1 MNDCSANGV
10 LVKYLR
16 VSRTPQVSALW
27 QSLVFVATHKDLA
40 MVTVVCLLRARL
52 EKRGSLVKPCSIHT
66 FGHAHA
72 CTTGNTHTNY
82 TNYKITTGQLS
93 ATAMESQVG
102 AVCMSVSVC
111 VFLCVCG
118 GAAWESGPMQS
129 TCSAN

>member
-72 CTTGNTHTNY
+72 CTTGNTH
-82 TNYKITTGQLS
+82 QLNQLQDYNRLTLS
-93 ATAMESQVG
+93 NSYGKSSGCCVH
-102 AVCMSVSVC
+102 VCRCVCLLVC
-111 VFLCVCG
+111 VRRCRLGVRAHAEHLQC
-118 GAAWESGPMQS
+118 
-129 TCSAN
+129 